1 MGIPKDL
8 WLPMVN
14 LSNIK
19 VLVSQAFQH
28 AGTGSGELEMNR
40 FCFNALRYWW
50 LLAVLVMSPG
60 SAFSGEAKTEAEL
73 KNFVV
78 QDCGSCHGLTF
89 KGGLGPP
96 LRPSDI
102 ELLSEAAIEAV
113 IREGV
118 PGTAMPPWKALL
130 TNEEMAWISR
140 QLKSGALLDD
150 AGNSP

>member
-1 MGIPKDL
+1 
-8 WLPMVN
+8 
-14 LSNIK
+14 
-19 VLVSQAFQH
+19 
-28 AGTGSGELEMNR
+28 MNR
-40 FCFNALRYWW
+40 SGRKAFRYSGV
-50 LLAVLVMSPG
+50 LAVLVLMPAL
-60 SAFSGEAKTEAEL
+60 AFSAEPKTEAEL
-73 KNFVV
+73 KNFVI

-102 ELLSEAAIEAV
+102 DPLPEAAIEAI

-130 TNEEMAWISR
+130 TDQEIAWISK

-150 AGNSP
+150 SGSNP